1 MSTKKEL
8 KDYVFDV
15 ERKKRTGIDEVVF
28 CLPKTVGQISQ
39 ALSYAK
45 DNVEQ
50 MLFTRLSAEK
60 YQQLPE
66 ELAALLDYDALS
78 NTAIYGKQTQFEET
92 STVKPQIAIVTAGT
106 SDLAVA
112 HEAKRTL
119 DYYGKASDLYSDI
132 GVAGLWR
139 LLEKVETL
147 ATYPVLIVLA
157 GMEGAIFS
165 VLSGLVSN
173 VIIAVPT
180 STGYGVAAGGRT
192 ALESALGGCSPG
204 VVTVN
209 IDNGFGAA
217 CAALRILNV
226 LDAQKS

>member
-8 KDYVFDV
+8 KDYVFDAD
-15 ERKKRTGIDEVVF
+15 RKARTGIDEVVF
-28 CLPKTVGQISQ
+28 CLPKSVEQISQ
-39 ALSYAK
+39 AVRYAQ

-50 MLFTRLSAEK
+50 MLFTRLELAK
-60 YQQLPE
+60 YQ
-66 ELAALLDYDALS
+66 ALSEDLSSVLDYDALS
-78 NTAIYGKQTQFEET
+78 QTAIYGKQVLVEET
-92 STVKPQIAIVTAGT
+92 NTTKPQIGIVTAGT

-119 DYYGKASDLYSDI
+119 HYYEKTSDLYSDI

-139 LLEKVETL
+139 LLEKKDTL
-147 ATYPVLIVLA
+147 ASYPILIVLA

-165 VLSGLVSN
+165 VLSGLVAN

-217 CAALRILNV
+217 CAALRMLNV
-226 LDAQKS
+226 LNAQP

>member
-8 KDYVFDV
+8 KDYVFDS

-28 CLPKTVGQISQ
+28 CLPKTVEQISQ
-39 ALSYAK
+39 AVRYAK
-45 DNVEQ
+45 DNVGQ

-66 ELAALLDYDALS
+66 DLAALLDYDVLS
-78 NTAIYGKQTQFEET
+78 QTAIFGIDTLSKANADI
-92 STVKPQIAIVTAGT
+92 KPTIALVTAGT

-112 HEAKRTL
+112 HEARRTL
-119 DYYGKASDLYSDI
+119 QYYGKVSDLYSDI

-139 LLEKVETL
+139 LLEKVDIL
-147 ATYPVLIVLA
+147 ASYPVLIVLA

-180 STGYGVAAGGRT
+180 STGYGVAAGGKT

-217 CAALRILNV
+217 CAALRMLSL
-226 LDAQKS
+226 LDTQAN

>member
-8 KDYVFDV
+8 KDYVFDAD
-15 ERKKRTGIDEVVF
+15 RKARTGIDEVVF
-28 CLPKTVGQISQ
+28 CLPKTVEQISQ
-39 ALSYAK
+39 AVRYAK

-66 ELAALLDYDALS
+66 DLAVLLDYDALS
-78 NTAIYGKQTQFEET
+78 NTAIYGKQNQPEET
-92 STVKPQIAIVTAGT
+92 STTKPQIAIVTAGT

-119 DYYGKASDLYSDI
+119 HYYEKTSDLYSDI

-147 ATYPVLIVLA
+147 ATYPILIVLA

-165 VLSGLVSN
+165 VLSGLLAN
-173 VIIAVPT
+173 IIIAVPT

-217 CAALRILNV
+217 CAALRMLNV
-226 LDAQKS
+226 LDAQNS

>member
-1 MSTKKEL
+1 MSKKEL

-28 CLPKTVGQISQ
+28 CLPKTVEQISQ
-39 ALSYAK
+39 AVRYAK

-66 ELAALLDYDALS
+66 DLAALLDYDALS
-78 NTAIYGKQTQFEET
+78 QTAIFGIETLGKANADI
-92 STVKPQIAIVTAGT
+92 KPTIALVTAGT

-119 DYYGKASDLYSDI
+119 QYYGKASDLYSDI

-139 LLEKVETL
+139 LLEKVDTL
-147 ATYPVLIVLA
+147 ASYPVLIVLA

-180 STGYGVAAGGRT
+180 STGYGVAAGGKT

-217 CAALRILNV
+217 CAALRMISL
-226 LDAQKS
+226 LDSKDK